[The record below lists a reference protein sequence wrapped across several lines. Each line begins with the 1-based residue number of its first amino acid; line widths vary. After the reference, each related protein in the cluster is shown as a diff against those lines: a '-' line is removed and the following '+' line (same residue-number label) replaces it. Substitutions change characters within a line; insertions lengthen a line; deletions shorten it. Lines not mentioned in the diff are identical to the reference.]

1 MTNQYFDKPIFWRS
15 NFLTYSTRAIKHS
28 DMQTGFHILKGSA
41 RGCSKSTF
49 IFWIWIYGMKSKHN
63 KSYFMVNVVL
73 LLLVSCHWFWLTY
86 VFFLIAVAHTN
97 VNPNAAD
104 LISGLVPSRFITV
117 SLQTRLK
124 DSTQT
129 KPAGKRKLKMRKH
142 SEAEFKDLRC
152 NRSNSHVTIQSKSTY

>member
-73 LLLVSCHWFWLTY
+73 LLVVSFHWFWLTY

-104 LISGLVPSRFITV
+104 LISGLVPSRFITA
-117 SLQTRLK
+117 SLRTRLK
-124 DSTQT
+124 YWVRSMHTSR
-129 KPAGKRKLKMRKH
+129 KRKTQNA
-142 SEAEFKDLRC
+142 SVESKDVIC
-152 NRSNSHVTIQSKSTY
+152 NRNNSTSKHL